1 MQSPRFQA
9 QGMGYDPDMPC
20 GIDGLSLSL
29 AVFGLAQFAEGF
41 WVADREQL
49 CPLALSV
56 LVINCQAGGCPHLT
70 WISAQGKKPPSLLNI

>member
-1 MQSPRFQA
+1 MQSSTFQA

-29 AVFGLAQFAEGF
+29 AVFGLAQFSEGF

-56 LVINCQAGGCPHLT
+56 LVINCLTGGCPHLT
-70 WISAQGKKPPSLLNI
+70 WISAQGKKPPHLLNI